1 MVIYYLMNI
10 LIYTHSWFPKIDGV
24 TIRYKNIIDYLK
36 ENHNVH
42 LVTPDDGN
50 RLSEY
55 EGIKIKKINGLQL
68 PEICRDDNPEVI
80 LPDLRNSF
88 TLFNDLKNYCIE
100 NKIDVIHVSAPD
112 LIIPIFHLISNHLKI
127 PVMSIYHTDVLEY
140 LKISNKSYFM
150 KIIAWLVHLTSMY
163 SLFDCFGTTSPLMA
177 KKIQDYKFYLSKE
190 PVWLLPP
197 SINTELFKP
206 SEKKYIDQ
214 WVDNTVK
221 LLYIGR
227 ITKEKSIDRILEAMD
242 ESMSLI
248 IIGYGGA
255 VDNLTNI
262 AKIRKLNVK
271 FISTIEQSELSEWYS
286 SCDIFVMPSSS
297 ETLGFVTLEA
307 MSCGCLVSGYSAGG
321 TLDLIKH
328 KNNGLFF
335 KNKKELTENIN
346 FFKNNNNKNNLI
358 LEIKNNA
365 ISFSSSKNINNSCDK
380 LLYKYKE
387 LVKNKKQQNESW
399 LYTIFIEI
407 ILKLIIFSNQI
418 FNKLI

>member
-1 MVIYYLMNI
+1 MNI

-24 TIRYKNIIDYLK
+24 TIRYKNIVDYLK
-36 ENHNVH
+36 VNNNVH
-42 LVTPDDGN
+42 LVIPDNGS

-55 EGIKIKKINGLQL
+55 EGIKIKKINGLQI
-68 PEICRDDNPEVI
+68 PEFCRDDNPEVI

-88 TLFNDLKNYCIE
+88 ILFNDLKNYCIE
-100 NKIDVIHVSAPD
+100 NKIEVIHVSAPD

-127 PVMSIYHTDVLEY
+127 PIISIYHTDVLEY
-140 LKISNKSYFM
+140 MKISNKSFFM
-150 KIIAWLVHLTSMY
+150 KSIAWIVHLTSIY
-163 SLFDCFGTTSPLMA
+163 SLFDCFGTTSYLMS
-177 KKIQDYKFYLSKE
+177 KKIKDYRFYLSNE
-190 PVWLLPP
+190 PIWILPP

-214 WVDNTVK
+214 WVDNTIK
-221 LLYIGR
+221 LLYVGR

-255 VDNLTNI
+255 IDNLTNI

-271 FISTIEQSELSEWYS
+271 FISTVEQSELSKWYS
-286 SCDIFVMPSSS
+286 SCDMFIMPSSS

-307 MSCGCLVSGYSAGG
+307 MSCGCLVSGYSEGG
-321 TLDLIKH
+321 TLDLIKN

-335 KNKKELTENIN
+335 NNKEKLVENIN
-346 FFKNNNNKNNLI
+346 FLKNNINDEKNLI
-358 LEIKNNA
+358 REIKNNA
-365 ISFSSSKNINNSCDK
+365 IDFASSNNINNSCDK
-380 LLYKYKE
+380 LLIKYEE
-387 LVKNKKQQNESW
+387 LVKNKKNQNENW
-399 LYTIFIEI
+399 LYTLIIDS
-407 ILKLIIFSNQI
+407 ILKLIIFFNQL